1 MECFAIG
8 PVAVNAV
15 AIALGVLHALVRTV
29 EIHDVKRIVDEDFAD
44 QGLDDIAHWRVETAL
59 VIFCESV
66 VLSDHRPPV
75 GKLLGP
81 IHKSRVLRRDFHE
94 GMVERYVG
102 HIFEI
107 GFATQI
113 QRLSHRIS
121 LKLRMN
127 RITRFIGEI
136 GIIGGCRI
144 AQGIRV
150 QLLCDSH
157 SLLRFILERRIER
170 GVVAFGDEDPGTTNP
185 VVCRALG
192 C

>member
-1 MECFAIG
+1 MDYVADLAQERYNDIVRHPIRVLDFIFETQCVILLGYRLMECFAIG

-15 AIALGVLHALVRTV
+15 AIAQGVLHALVRTV

-94 GMVERYVG
+94 GMVQRYVG

-113 QRLSHRIS
+113 
-121 LKLRMN
+121 
-127 RITRFIGEI
+127 
-136 GIIGGCRI
+136 
-144 AQGIRV
+144 
-150 QLLCDSH
+150 
-157 SLLRFILERRIER
+157 
-170 GVVAFGDEDPGTTNP
+170 
-185 VVCRALG
+185 
-192 C
+192 